1 MERTIITPKKAHI
14 ELDIPEK
21 YVGKK
26 IEITYSE
33 VDEMD
38 RSSKRKTMAD
48 FWGIL
53 SDETAKELHAHVNK
67 SRNEWERDI

>member
-1 MERTIITPKKAHI
+1 
-14 ELDIPEK
+14 LDIPEK

-33 VDEMD
+33 VDEID
-38 RSSKRKTMAD
+38 RTSKKKTMAD

-53 SDETAKELHAHVNK
+53 SDETANELHAHVDK
-67 SRNEWERDI
+67 SRSEWERGI